1 MATLAGSAADAA
13 SGAMDARLA
22 AVQRVLQE
30 AKHTNISWHTIL
42 NNHATC
48 CRGGFARLAAV
59 QRVLQEAKHTN
70 NEAAE
75 NVCLA
80 VLARLF
86 AGGLSNVVL
95 CPEHWNVPIEVL
107 HGFLRRIVDPSATTH
122 QPLAVHQRG
131 DVPGPT
137 GRPTELIPANL
148 ERAAELVRVCLRSHG
163 GSFNPQ
169 EINHKL
175 IEQTAGPQ
183 KKVFAQL
190 AELLPKGTFKN
201 FVAQHPD
208 FDIDDDGK
216 RWCIKWRSPA
226 HHDHAQVAT
235 GDAAPAAFALAA
247 SASAAA
253 PAAFAPTARPSTN
266 EVHRG
271 QNMEHYSNIH
281 RIQHL
286 ASGHPDLGLEEASS
300 PEDWRN
306 LPAYVF
312 KGHVSS
318 EGDLTPPPAL
328 SGTSSQESS
337 SAASEQD
344 ETEAVEAQAAESDD
358 SPAASGALPASD
370 AWKSY
375 AFKGKQEWLYVP
387 FLCERGRLTAAASG
401 APSAS
406 TSCAPSFV
414 RDFNGGD
421 DREELSDLVEPPVR
435 FDPASGG

>member
-1 MATLAGSAADAA
+1 MATTLAAGSAADHAA

-30 AKHTNISWHTIL
+30 AT
-42 NNHATC
+42 
-48 CRGGFARLAAV
+48 
-59 QRVLQEAKHTN
+59 HTN

-86 AGGLSNVVL
+86 AGGLSNVAL
-95 CPEHWNVPIEVL
+95 RPEHWNVPIEVL
-107 HGFLRRIVDPSATTH
+107 HDFLRRIVVDPSATTH

-235 GDAAPAAFALAA
+235 GNASPAAFALAA

-281 RIQHL
+281 RIEHL
-286 ASGHPDLGLEEASS
+286 ASVVCS
-300 PEDWRN
+300 
-306 LPAYVF
+306 PAYVF

-328 SGTSSQESS
+328 SGTSSQESP
-337 SAASEQD
+337 SAASEHD
-344 ETEAVEAQAAESDD
+344 DTEAVEAQAAEGDD
-358 SPAASGALPASD
+358 SP
-370 AWKSY
+370 
-375 AFKGKQEWLYVP
+375 
-387 FLCERGRLTAAASG
+387 TASG
-401 APSAS
+401 APYL
-406 TSCAPSFV
+406 V
-414 RDFNGGD
+414 RDFNDGD
-421 DREELSDLVEPPVR
+421 DREDMSDFWRVGPGRNWSRP
-435 FDPASGG
+435 S

>member
-48 CRGGFARLAAV
+48 RRGGFARLAAV
-59 QRVLQEAKHTN
+59 QRVLQEATHTN

-235 GDAAPAAFALAA
+235 GNASPAAFALAA

-281 RIQHL
+281 RIHQHL

-358 SPAASGALPASD
+358 SPAASGAPYL
-370 AWKSY
+370 
-375 AFKGKQEWLYVP
+375 
-387 FLCERGRLTAAASG
+387 
-401 APSAS
+401 
-406 TSCAPSFV
+406 V
-414 RDFNGGD
+414 RDFNDGD
-421 DREELSDLVEPPVR
+421 DREDMSDFWRVGPGR
-435 FDPASGG
+435 FWQRPS

>member
-59 QRVLQEAKHTN
+59 QRVLQAATHTN

-235 GDAAPAAFALAA
+235 GNASPAAFALAA

-281 RIQHL
+281 RIEHL
-286 ASGHPDLGLEEASS
+286 ASVVCS
-300 PEDWRN
+300 
-306 LPAYVF
+306 PAYVF

-337 SAASEQD
+337 SAASEQY
-344 ETEAVEAQAAESDD
+344 ETEAVEAQAAEGDD
-358 SPAASGALPASD
+358 SPAASGAPYL
-370 AWKSY
+370 
-375 AFKGKQEWLYVP
+375 
-387 FLCERGRLTAAASG
+387 
-401 APSAS
+401 
-406 TSCAPSFV
+406 V
-414 RDFNGGD
+414 RDFNDGD
-421 DREELSDLVEPPVR
+421 DREDMSDFWRVGPGR
-435 FDPASGG
+435 FWQRPS